1 MNTEILITL
10 VILLCAVVFYS
21 TTWMNM
27 TATSLLILAAL
38 YLSVIV
44 SVSELFVNLVNSSTL
59 LVIFMFIISGSLL
72 KSGASAFIG
81 NCLLWHAVSEKQ
93 IVMRLLL
100 LSMLLSAFFS
110 NMATAAV
117 VATFAVGIAKSNK
130 AYRLPKMTMSIAV
143 GSILG
148 GMLTII
154 GVSGNVMVRTFLE
167 EAGAGTVGFWDFGKI
182 GLPLCITGY
191 IYMYFIGYRL
201 SPSQSVTESAIND
214 TEKQDNVYRKGQ
226 CIFTLMVF
234 ASVVICMML
243 ENIIHLPIHMA
254 AFFGSLVLILSRTV
268 TEKEAFSYVNWPTT
282 LMFASLLTLG
292 AAISKSG
299 AAPLISDT
307 FLRLFG
313 EETNKTFILVVFFVL
328 IVIITQFMSNGATA
342 AVFYPLGLSVAQQ
355 LNVSPVAALMMVC
368 VAAGSSFATPMA
380 TPLNAYLMSVSG
392 CRFSDY
398 MKVGVP
404 LLLLT
409 TIVCVILCPL
419 IWRIG

>member
-1 MNTEILITL
+1 
-10 VILLCAVVFYS
+10 
-21 TTWMNM
+21 
-27 TATSLLILAAL
+27 
-38 YLSVIV
+38 
-44 SVSELFVNLVNSSTL
+44 
-59 LVIFMFIISGSLL
+59 
-72 KSGASAFIG
+72 
-81 NCLLWHAVSEKQ
+81 
-93 IVMRLLL
+93 
-100 LSMLLSAFFS
+100 
-110 NMATAAV
+110 
-117 VATFAVGIAKSNK
+117 
-130 AYRLPKMTMSIAV
+130 
-143 GSILG
+143 
-148 GMLTII
+148 
-154 GVSGNVMVRTFLE
+154 
-167 EAGAGTVGFWDFGKI
+167 
-182 GLPLCITGY
+182 
-191 IYMYFIGYRL
+191 
-201 SPSQSVTESAIND
+201 
-214 TEKQDNVYRKGQ
+214 
-226 CIFTLMVF
+226 
-234 ASVVICMML
+234 MML

-254 AFFGSLVLILSRTV
+254 AFFGSLVLIVSRTV

-342 AVFYPLGLSVAQQ
+342 AVFYPIGLSVAQQ
-355 LNVSPVAALMMVC
+355 LHVSPVAALMMVC

-380 TPLNAYLMSVSG
+380 TPLNAYLMSISG

>member
-1 MNTEILITL
+1 MHIYFDGICIGSYLYDVGKYNPSSNPHGCILR
-10 VILLCAVVFYS
+10 
-21 TTWMNM
+21 
-27 TATSLLILAAL
+27 
-38 YLSVIV
+38 
-44 SVSELFVNLVNSSTL
+44 
-59 LVIFMFIISGSLL
+59 
-72 KSGASAFIG
+72 KSGIDPQQDG
-81 NCLLWHAVSEKQ
+81 NGERGVFLCEL
-93 IVMRLLL
+93 
-100 LSMLLSAFFS
+100 
-110 NMATAAV
+110 
-117 VATFAVGIAKSNK
+117 
-130 AYRLPKMTMSIAV
+130 AYNT
-143 GSILG
+143 
-148 GMLTII
+148 
-154 GVSGNVMVRTFLE
+154 
-167 EAGAGTVGFWDFGKI
+167 
-182 GLPLCITGY
+182 
-191 IYMYFIGYRL
+191 
-201 SPSQSVTESAIND
+201 
-214 TEKQDNVYRKGQ
+214 
-226 CIFTLMVF
+226 
-234 ASVVICMML
+234 
-243 ENIIHLPIHMA
+243 
-254 AFFGSLVLILSRTV
+254 
-268 TEKEAFSYVNWPTT
+268 
-282 LMFASLLTLG
+282 ASLLTLG

-342 AVFYPLGLSVAQQ
+342 AVFYPIGLSVAQQ